1 MEQTLGKRIVS
12 HRKRMGL
19 TQDQLAEKLGITAQ
33 AVSKWENDQ
42 SCPDITMLPRLAEIF
57 GTTSDALLGMD
68 SRVHQAEVVCP
79 EEKEPD
85 GVHVQSGN
93 WEFHYDAGS
102 WSRVGFAVWVLLTG
116 GLLLSSNLLG
126 WDAGFWDIL
135 WPSALTVFGLWG
147 LLRRFSFFRLGIACL
162 GGWLLLS
169 NLGFAPSVLRKELL
183 LPIFILLFGLSL
195 LADALGKKKKPSFRF
210 TRTNGSSKEKKHT
223 TTLEQEGDFFRS
235 SASFGEDTHRID
247 LKTLARGEASVEF
260 GELTVDLTNCTAI
273 SKDCFIDAE
282 CAFGTLVFLVPQR
295 FQAVPANHC
304 AFASVEVSG
313 HPDAAPQGVIH
324 MDCDASFGSIEIRY
338 I

>member
-57 GTTSDALLGMD
+57 GTTSDALLGMEAQ
-68 SRVHQAEVVCP
+68 VHQAEVVSP
-79 EEKEPD
+79 EEKEPN

-93 WEFHYDAGS
+93 WELRYDAGS
-102 WSRVGFAVWVLLTG
+102 RGLTGFAVWVLLTG
-116 GLLLSSNLLG
+116 GLLLLSKLLY

-135 WPSALTVFGLWG
+135 WPCGLTVFGLWG
-147 LLRRFSFFRLGIACL
+147 VFPKFSVFRLGIACL

-169 NLGFAPSVLRKELL
+169 NLGFTPSLLRKELL
-183 LPIFILLFGLSL
+183 FPIFILLFGLSM
-195 LADALGKKKKPSFRF
+195 LADALANKKKPSFQF
-210 TRTNGSSKEKKHT
+210 TRTDGASKEKKHT
-223 TTLEQEGDFFRS
+223 TTLEQERDSFCAS
-235 SASFGEDTHRID
+235 TSFGEDTHKID

-260 GELTVDLTNCTAI
+260 GGLTVDLTNCTAI

-282 CAFGTLVFLVPQR
+282 CDFGTLVFLVPRR
-295 FQAVPANHC
+295 FQVLPANHC